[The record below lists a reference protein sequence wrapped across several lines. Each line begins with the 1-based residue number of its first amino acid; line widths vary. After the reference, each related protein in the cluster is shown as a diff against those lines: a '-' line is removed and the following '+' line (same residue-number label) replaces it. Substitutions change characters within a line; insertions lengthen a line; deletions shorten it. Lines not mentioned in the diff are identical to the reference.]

1 MSEPDTMRA
10 LVAQRV
16 GEPADVLSLE
26 SRPSPEAGEGQVLVR
41 VHAAP
46 IHASD
51 LHILRGRYGYTPE
64 FPTVL
69 GSESIGVV
77 EAVGA
82 GVDAVEVGQRVVTV
96 LFTGTWQER
105 IVVPASQALAVPEG
119 LDDSTACQLTTNP
132 LTAVLLVRDIGVQP
146 GEWLLQTAAG
156 STVGKL
162 VVQLARHRGIPTIN
176 VVRRRA
182 AVSEIRQLG
191 GTEVICTEDED
202 LAARVN
208 EITGTQGVRRAL
220 DCVAGQLGADV
231 FRALAPEG
239 ELVVYGALST
249 HRQTDPS
256 ALTIP
261 LFARSVIYEAKKL
274 RGFWLFRWIVTTPPE
289 QVAATLTE
297 ARKLVTDGILDIPA
311 GQPIAVEHF
320 ADAVALAE
328 APAHGTKPL
337 LVFT

>member
-1 MSEPDTMRA
+1 MSAFETMRA

-16 GEPADVLSLE
+16 GEPADVLRLE
-26 SRPSPEAGEGQVLVR
+26 SRPRPEPGEGQVLVR

-64 FPTVL
+64 FPIVL
-69 GSESIGVV
+69 GSESVGVV
-77 EAVGA
+77 AAVGP
-82 GVDAVEVGQRVVTV
+82 GVDAVKVGQRAITV
-96 LFTGTWQER
+96 LVTGTWQEF
-105 IVVPASQALAVPEG
+105 IVVPASQVVAVPDG

-132 LTAVLLVRDIGVQP
+132 LTAVLLVREIGAQP

-182 AVSEIRQLG
+182 AVTEIRQLG
-191 GTEVICTEDED
+191 GTELICTEDED
-202 LAARVN
+202 VATRVN
-208 EITGTQGVRRAL
+208 EIAGAQGVRRAL

-261 LFARSVIYEAKKL
+261 LFARSVIYEAKRL
-274 RGFWLFRWIVTTPPE
+274 RGFWLFRWFLTTPPE
-289 QVAATLTE
+289 QVTAALTE
-297 ARKLVTDGILDIPA
+297 SRKLVTDGILDIPD
-311 GQPIAVEHF
+311 GQPIELERF
-320 ADAVALAE
+320 GDAVALAE
-328 APAHGTKPL
+328 APAHGSKPL

>member
-1 MSEPDTMRA
+1 MPDTIRA

-16 GEPADVLSLE
+16 GEPADVLRLE
-26 SRPSPEAGEGQVLVR
+26 TRPRPEPGEGQVLVR

-51 LHILRGRYGYTPE
+51 LHIVRGRYGYTPE

-69 GSESIGVV
+69 GSESVGVV
-77 EAVGA
+77 EAVGT
-82 GVDAVEVGQRVVTV
+82 GVDTVEVGQRVITV
-96 LFTGTWQER
+96 LVTGTWQDL
-105 IVVPASQALAVPEG
+105 IVVAASQIIPAPDELS
-119 LDDSTACQLTTNP
+119 DSTACQLTTNP
-132 LTAVLLVRDIGVQP
+132 LTALLLVRDIGVQP

-162 VVQLARHRGIPTIN
+162 VVQLAGHRGTRMIN

-182 AVSEIRQLG
+182 AVAEIRQLG

-202 LAARVN
+202 LAARID
-208 EITGTQGVRRAL
+208 EIAGNQGVRKAL

-239 ELVVYGALST
+239 ELLVYGALST

-261 LFARSVIYEAKKL
+261 LFARSVIYDAKKV
-274 RGFWLFRWIVTTPPE
+274 RGFWLLRWAVTTPPE
-289 QVAATLTE
+289 ETRATLAE
-297 ARKLVTDGILDIPA
+297 ARNLVTEGILHIPD
-311 GQPIAVEHF
+311 GQPIAVERF
-320 ADAVALAE
+320 AEAVALAE
-328 APAHGTKPL
+328 TPAHGTKPL
-337 LVFT
+337 LVFG